1 MPVLENRK
9 HELFAQEVAKGAA
22 GAAAYK
28 KAGFRPKTPM
38 SAHVSASRLLN
49 SDKVLARV
57 QELQTRAASRTE
69 ISIASV
75 LQELAKIGFANMEAY
90 FRSNTDGDPV
100 LDFSNLTSEQ
110 KAALSEVT
118 VETYLEGRGEDAR
131 TVKKVKFKLH
141 DKRAALVDIGRHF
154 GMFKEKLEISGP
166 DGGPIE
172 TANMHMTPAQAQE
185 AYANLLKNAAPALP
199 GKKG

>member
-1 MPVLENRK
+1 MPVLDNPK
-9 HELFAQEVAKGAA
+9 HELFAQEIAKGTGNVDAYLKA
-22 GAAAYK
+22 GYRARDAHVGGAAA
-28 KAGFRPKTPM
+28 G
-38 SAHVSASRLLN
+38 RLLG
-49 SDKVLARV
+49 RV
-57 QELQTRAASRTE
+57 SILERVRELQTKAASRTE
-69 ISIASV
+69 ITIASV